1 MGKADTS
8 LVVKTYY
15 KSIKELK
22 GEGTIWALALRKNT
36 GKKLYENNYS
46 GFVFIKNSFL
56 YWRADPFL
64 YEYNGETFLFAELF
78 HRIKGK
84 GVIGVAK
91 VKNGKCGKFKVCLN
105 LPYHLSY
112 PCVFEDDGDIY
123 MVPECARSKKI
134 SVYKAVN
141 FPCRWEESYVLYD
154 GPGVDTTP
162 VPNSLSN
169 KLSFITTLRI
179 NDNKENNCLYAVSRG
194 DSKKLLLNNDYTVRS
209 AGHFF
214 KCNNDFFRPSQDC
227 TDSYGGALVF
237 KKLIDVSLE
246 NYKEETYK
254 RICPDDIRVNE
265 KRYVF
270 NGIHT
275 YNKTDEYEVIDL
287 SYDVG
292 KSVQYILKKI
302 KRHFNGN

>member
-1 MGKADTS
+1 MKN
-8 LVVKTYY
+8 YY
-15 KSIKELK
+15 KSLKKLK
-22 GEGTIWALALRKNT
+22 GEGTIWALALRKSTN
-36 GKKLYENNYS
+36 KKLYEDNYS
-46 GFVFIKNSFL
+46 GFILIKNSFL

-91 VKNGKCGKFKVCLN
+91 VKNGKCGKFKVCLD

-112 PCVFEDDGDIY
+112 PCVYEDNGGIF

-134 SVYKAVN
+134 TVYKAVD
-141 FPCRWEESYVLYD
+141 FPSRWEESYVLYD
-154 GPGVDTTP
+154 GAGVDTTP
-162 VPNSLSN
+162 MPISLCN
-169 KLSFITTLRI
+169 KLSFVTTLRI
-179 NDNKENNCLYAVSRG
+179 KGNKDNNFLYAVSR
-194 DSKKLLLNNDYTVRS
+194 DNNEKLLINNDHTVRS

-214 KCNNDFFRPSQDC
+214 KYNNDYFRPSQDC
-227 TDSYGGALVF
+227 TDSYGGALIF
-237 KKLIDVSLE
+237 KKLCDTSLD
-246 NYKEETYK
+246 NYTEETYK
-254 RICPDDIRVNE
+254 RICADDIHVNE
-265 KRYVF
+265 KRHVF